1 MTGFYA
7 NEWDA
12 RVDLAAAHR
21 LAVMYGFH
29 EGIDN
34 HLTLMV
40 PGYDDRFFLT
50 PFGLHWS
57 EVKASDFIIVDFD
70 GNILEGDK
78 NSLVESS
85 AFHIHGPIHASQ
97 RQIPCVLHTHMPYA
111 TALSMLE
118 DPELEMISQNAI
130 SFKDQVF
137 YDCEYRGL
145 AYDKSEGERMATAL
159 GEKSV
164 LLLRNHGIVTVGQSV
179 GEAFHLLYFFERT
192 AESHILAMSTGR
204 PLRYVEKDIV
214 DFTVDQ
220 FRGTTGAAGDG
231 PAQMHFSGP
240 SAELHFAAL
249 KRILDRKEPD
259 YAS

>member
-1 MTGFYA
+1 MYT
-7 NEWDA
+7 EREA

-40 PGYDDRFFLT
+40 PGYDDRFLLA

-57 EVKASDFIIVDFD
+57 EITASDFLVVDFA
-70 GNILEGDK
+70 GNILEGDPAG
-78 NSLVESS
+78 LVEDS
-85 AFHIHGPIHASQ
+85 AFFIHAPMHASA
-97 RQIPCVLHTHMPYA
+97 RKIRCILHTHMPYA

-118 DPELEMISQNAI
+118 EPELDLMSQNAI
-130 SFKDQVF
+130 SFKDEVF

-145 AYDKSEGERMATAL
+145 AYDRSEGERMTAAL

-164 LLLRNHGIVTVGQSV
+164 LMLRNHGIVTVGETVAQ
-179 GEAFHLLYFFERT
+179 AFQLLYFFERT
-192 AESHILAMSTGR
+192 AESHVLALSTGR
-204 PLRYVEKDIV
+204 PLRLVEKDIV
-214 DFTVDQ
+214 DYTVEQ
-220 FRGTTGAAGDG
+220 FRGSSAVMGHDR
-231 PAQMHFSGP
+231 
-240 SAELHFAAL
+240 AELHFAAL

-259 YAS
+259 YAA